1 MAGGHSFLRTA
12 RLPITAYLHEKG
24 GLNYLMLSEN
34 TMSIVVRMTSYISI
48 YILEIDHVFTCGE
61 EGIRRMIVEG
71 IFLAS

>member
-1 MAGGHSFLRTA
+1 
-12 RLPITAYLHEKG
+12 
-24 GLNYLMLSEN
+24 MLSEN